1 MIIIYNMKKGGISN
15 TRDRIKAEILDK
27 QQRINDIDKKI
38 AQIQKKVWI
47 YLSSEDEESKRKL
60 ERDRITLQTKINNLE
75 RELSDLPSYLGGRKT
90 IKRKKSKKSKTSKK
104 YFFQY

>member
-1 MIIIYNMKKGGISN
+1 MKKGGISN
-15 TRDRIKAEILDK
+15 TRDRITAEILDK
-27 QQRINDIDKKI
+27 QQRINVIDKEI
-38 AQIQKKVWI
+38 AQIQQKAWI
-47 YLSSEDEESKRKL
+47 YLSSKDKESKRKL
-60 ERDRITLQTKINNLE
+60 ERERISLQQDIDNLE

>member
-27 QQRINDIDKKI
+27 QQRINVIDKEI
-38 AQIQKKVWI
+38 AQI

-60 ERDRITLQTKINNLE
+60 ERERITLQTKINNLE
-75 RELSDLPSYLGGRKT
+75 RDLSDLPSYLGGRKT

-104 YFFQY
+104 YLFQY